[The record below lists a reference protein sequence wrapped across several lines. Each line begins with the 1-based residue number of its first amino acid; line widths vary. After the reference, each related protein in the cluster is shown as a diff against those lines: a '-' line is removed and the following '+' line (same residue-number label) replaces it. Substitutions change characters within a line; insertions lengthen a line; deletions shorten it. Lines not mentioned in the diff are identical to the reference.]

1 MKFNI
6 SGNFMKGFL
15 KKTGEVITKKSPVIA
30 ATLGV
35 IGLGCAVFSA
45 VKATPKAMKAIEKA
59 EIEKNSAEIKESQEE
74 GREVNLEPL
83 TKKEKAVIYAKCYWK
98 TAALTAVTTACII
111 GSVVLANRQTKAMA
125 LLYATTATTLEQYK
139 DAAKEVVGEKT
150 ERKIDDRRA
159 QRKVEGIDD
168 NDDCIINTGRGM
180 HLCYDCVS
188 NTLFY
193 SDIEDVRKT
202 INELNAML
210 MEVEKVSINDYL
222 YALGLDEIEYGY
234 ANDIGWKF
242 NKEFGNQNSLL
253 ELRPA
258 SGLTKSGK
266 PYYAVKLNISPSSLY
281 YDDVPWR

>member
-35 IGLGCAVFSA
+35 IGLGCAVYSA
-45 VKATPKAMKAIEKA
+45 IKATPKAMKAIEKA
-59 EIEKNSAEIKESQEE
+59 EIEKNSAEIKKSQEE

-139 DAAKEVVGEKT
+139 DATKEVVGEKT
-150 ERKIDDRRA
+150 ERKIDDRRV

-168 NDDCIINTGRGM
+168 NEDCIINTGRGM

-234 ANDIGWKF
+234 ANDNGWKF
-242 NKEFGNQNSLL
+242 SKEFGGQNTLL

-266 PYYAVKLNISPSSLY
+266 PYYAVKLNIAPGSLY